1 MTRRIFEIRMKDFSA
16 CAEFFCTG
24 CELHALHAA
33 RIPVLLTR
41 EMVSLTAETKKYLRT
56 LLVLGRVS
64 NLPTVWSNCLAGW
77 LLGGAGSFAALL
89 LICAGATC
97 LYIGGMYLND
107 AFDVEFDRLNR
118 SERPIPSGAISAGDV
133 WGYGISLLL
142 LGMVLVYFFNATTLA
157 LAVALLSS
165 ILLYDAIHKAVAF
178 SPVIMAACRFFL
190 FLMAAS
196 AGRDGVTGLAV
207 WTAFA
212 LASYI
217 VGLSYVARSES
228 NRGPIRFW
236 PCLFLAAP
244 FYLAWLVNAGDF
256 KKQSLLFTVVL
267 LLWVVW
273 CLNHTFIAAVKNIP
287 RTVSGLLAGIVLTDL
302 LGTVGAPMG
311 WQFVFALLFGSALL
325 FQRYIPAT

>member
-1 MTRRIFEIRMKDFSA
+1 MPR
-16 CAEFFCTG
+16 
-24 CELHALHAA
+24 
-33 RIPVLLTR
+33 LTPD
-41 EMVSLTAETKKYLRT
+41 TIKYLRT

-77 LLGGAGSFAALL
+77 LLGGGGSFAALL
-89 LICAGATC
+89 LICAGATG

-118 SERPIPSGAISAGDV
+118 KERPIPSGAISSGDV
-133 WGYGISLLL
+133 WGYGISWLL

-157 LAVALLSS
+157 LAVALLLS
-165 ILLYDAIHKAVAF
+165 ILLYDAIHKAVPF
-178 SPVIMAACRFFL
+178 SPVIMATCRFFL

-196 AGRDGVTGLAV
+196 AGRDGVTGIAV
-207 WTAFA
+207 WSAFG

-217 VGLSYVARSES
+217 VGLSFVARSES

-244 FYLAWLVNAGDF
+244 IYLAWLVNAGDF

-267 LLWVVW
+267 ILWIVW
-273 CLNHTFIAAVKNIP
+273 CLSHTFFTNVKNIP

-302 LGTVGAPMG
+302 LATVGAPVI
-311 WQFVFALLFGSALL
+311 WQFVFLLLFGAALL
-325 FQRYIPAT
+325 FQRFIPAT

>member
-1 MTRRIFEIRMKDFSA
+1 MASMT
-16 CAEFFCTG
+16 
-24 CELHALHAA
+24 
-33 RIPVLLTR
+33 P
-41 EMVSLTAETKKYLRT
+41 ETKRYLRT

-77 LLGGAGSFAALL
+77 LLGGGGSVTALL
-89 LICAGATC
+89 LICGGATC

-118 SERPIPSGAISAGDV
+118 KERPIPSGAIASGDV
-133 WGYGISLLL
+133 WGYGISWLL
-142 LGMVLVYFFNATTLA
+142 LGMVLVYFFNTTTLG
-157 LAVALLSS
+157 LAVALLLS

-196 AGRDGVTGLAV
+196 AGSDGVTGIAV
-207 WTAFA
+207 WVA
-212 LASYI
+212 LALALYI
-217 VGLSYVARSES
+217 VGLSFVARSES
-228 NRGPIRFW
+228 NRGPIRIW
-236 PCLFLAAP
+236 PCLCLAAP
-244 FYLAWLVNAGDF
+244 LYMAWIINAGDY

-267 LLWVVW
+267 LLWIVW
-273 CLNHTFIAAVKNIP
+273 CLSHTFFSASRNIP

-302 LGTVGAPMG
+302 LATVGAPFG
-311 WQFVFALLFGSALL
+311 WQLVFVLLFGSALL